1 MLEFSKRF
9 GYLYELMC
17 LGFKGWSILV
27 FAKKVNAY
35 SPVHFFAFHPV
46 TPGPNPEFTNWG

>member
-1 MLEFSKRF
+1 MLECSKRF